1 MTVDER
7 REDPHGGLFVAGPAS
22 GARAPILLTHFDG
35 AMDAGAAGSL
45 AVMQML
51 RTLGGERVATF
62 DSDQFIDYRSHRPV
76 MTVEDWVT
84 TGVETPEI
92 ALDLVHDDLGHPVL
106 LLHGPEPDAK
116 WETFTQTVAELAHD
130 AGVEISFSIHGI
142 PAGVPHTRPTPVH
155 VQATDP
161 ALVPDQPQM
170 SGTMQFPAPLS
181 AFLQERLSTTGIEG
195 ATLLAAVPYYMADNA
210 YPRAASAL
218 LGKLSD
224 LGDLSLPVGD
234 LERGAT
240 EDIAQVSALVEA
252 NPEVERTVQALERHY
267 DAMAEEGTSPTISD
281 GGSDDSE
288 DRDIGDVLEA
298 YLANQSRRAGGGTGE
313 VVGDEA
319 AHPLEEGPDT
329 APGDD
334 EDGSADSVQDVLDRL
349 ASRHRDAD
357 DPGQAPRRPRHR
369 VDDPWETPRD
379 E

>member
-1 MTVDER
+1 V
-7 REDPHGGLFVAGPAS
+7 
-22 GARAPILLTHFDG
+22 
-35 AMDAGAAGSL
+35 
-45 AVMQML
+45 
-51 RTLGGERVATF
+51 
-62 DSDQFIDYRSHRPV
+62 
-76 MTVEDWVT
+76 
-84 TGVETPEI
+84 PE
-92 ALDLVHDDLGHPVL
+92 
-106 LLHGPEPDAK
+106 
-116 WETFTQTVAELAHD
+116 
-130 AGVEISFSIHGI
+130 
-142 PAGVPHTRPTPVH
+142 
-155 VQATDP
+155 
-161 ALVPDQPQM
+161 QPQM

-195 ATLLAAVPYYMADNA
+195 ATLLAAVPYYMTDNA

-281 GGSDDSE
+281 GGWDESE

-319 AHPLEEGPDT
+319 AHPVEDDLDTSPRDDDEEGP
-329 APGDD
+329 
-334 EDGSADSVQDVLDRL
+334 ADSVQDVLDRL
-349 ASRHRDAD
+349 ASRHHDAD
-357 DPGQAPRRPRHR
+357 GSSPGARRPRHR
-369 VDDPWETPRD
+369 VDDQWETPQG

>member
-1 MTVDER
+1 
-7 REDPHGGLFVAGPAS
+7 
-22 GARAPILLTHFDG
+22 
-35 AMDAGAAGSL
+35 
-45 AVMQML
+45 
-51 RTLGGERVATF
+51 
-62 DSDQFIDYRSHRPV
+62 
-76 MTVEDWVT
+76 
-84 TGVETPEI
+84 
-92 ALDLVHDDLGHPVL
+92 
-106 LLHGPEPDAK
+106 
-116 WETFTQTVAELAHD
+116 
-130 AGVEISFSIHGI
+130 
-142 PAGVPHTRPTPVH
+142 
-155 VQATDP
+155 
-161 ALVPDQPQM
+161 M

-281 GGSDDSE
+281 GGWDDSE

-369 VDDPWETPRD
+369 VDDPWETPRG